1 MLLALATAESTT
13 LSLSARRGDADLG
26 GFGVSA
32 ISDGAHN
39 CFYFIANLT
48 YATQQAVILCITLAI
63 EPLKS

>member
-1 MLLALATAESTT
+1 LLALATAESTT
-13 LSLSARRGDADLG
+13 LSQSARRGDNDLG

-32 ISDGAHN
+32 MSEGAHN

-48 YATQQAVILCITLAI
+48 DAAQQAVILCITLAI